1 MPLNLSK
8 CMCIFL
14 PNQHLNQFNNCCL
27 LLFHKQ
33 VDVIESQF
41 YEMLDKINESK
52 DFEIIR
58 STHETFLANL
68 LSQVLL
74 NKRLKNRLVKS
85 YKSGILRSKLIFGV
99 QKLDFLYNS
108 ASSSCFGISASK
120 QESWTTYV
128 WESYK

>member
-1 MPLNLSK
+1 
-8 CMCIFL
+8 MCIFL
-14 PNQHLNQFNNCCL
+14 QNQHLNQFNTGCL
-27 LLFHKQ
+27 LLYHKQ

-74 NKRLKNRLVKS
+74 NKRLKNRLVKV
-85 YKSGILRSKLIFGV
+85 L
-99 QKLDFLYNS
+99 
-108 ASSSCFGISASK
+108 
-120 QESWTTYV
+120 
-128 WESYK
+128 

>member
-1 MPLNLSK
+1 MF
-8 CMCIFL
+8 IFL
-14 PNQHLNQFNNCCL
+14 QNQHLNQFNNCCL

-68 LSQVLL
+68 LSQVHVLL
-74 NKRLKNRLVKS
+74 NKRLKNRLVKV
-85 YKSGILRSKLIFGV
+85 L
-99 QKLDFLYNS
+99 
-108 ASSSCFGISASK
+108 
-120 QESWTTYV
+120 
-128 WESYK
+128 